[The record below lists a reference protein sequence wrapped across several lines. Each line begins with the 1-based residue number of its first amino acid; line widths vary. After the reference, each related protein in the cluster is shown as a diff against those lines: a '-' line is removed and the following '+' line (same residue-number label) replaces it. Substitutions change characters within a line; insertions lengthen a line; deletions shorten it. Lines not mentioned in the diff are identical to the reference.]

1 MRTLALAFL
10 LCLTGSIANAQAF
23 QIQKPVICD
32 DVKKVIETIS
42 KSFEETPMWLAKDQ
56 NDSTRYSL
64 FVNKKTGSWTLI
76 QFTST
81 VACILGV
88 GEDSKFMFGDSI

>member
-10 LCLTGSIANAQAF
+10 LCLVGSIANAQAF
-23 QIQKPVICD
+23 QSRKPVVCD
-32 DVKKVIETIS
+32 DVKKIIES
-42 KSFEETPMWLAKDQ
+42 LNQNFEEKPVWMAKDQ
-56 NDSTRYSL
+56 SDDTRYSL
-64 FVNKKTGSWTLI
+64 FVNQKTGSWTLL

-88 GEDSKFMFGDSI
+88 GEDSKFIFENSI

>member
-1 MRTLALAFL
+1 MRILIVAFL
-10 LCLTGSIANAQAF
+10 FCLISPIVNAQAF
-23 QIQKPVICD
+23 QSRKPVICD
-32 DVKKVIETIS
+32 DIKKVIES
-42 KSFEETPMWLAKDQ
+42 LNQNFEEKPVWLAKDQ
-56 NDSTRYSL
+56 SDDTRYSL
-64 FVNKKTGSWTLI
+64 FVNQKTGSWTLI

>member
-10 LCLTGSIANAQAF
+10 LCLTGPIANAQAF
-23 QIQKPVICD
+23 QSQKPVICD
-32 DVKKVIETIS
+32 DIKKIIGSLNQNFKEKPV
-42 KSFEETPMWLAKDQ
+42 WVAKDE
-56 NDSTRYSL
+56 NDETRYSL
-64 FVNKKTGSWTLI
+64 FVNQKTGSWTLI

-88 GEDSKFMFGDSI
+88 GEDSKFMFADSI